1 MLVAGLSLRSI
12 RSEHTDSR
20 KSFYTDMLRRL
31 QKIKDY
37 SRKIFENRS
46 GPLGARVIDAGNHHI
61 SNSHIS
67 PNAIKVI
74 NQLHEAGYEAYLV
87 GGGVRDLLLE
97 ARPKDFDVATS
108 ATPEQIKK
116 VFRNGRIIGRRF
128 RIVHVRFGREIIEVT
143 TFRDSH
149 EAAEDADAKQS
160 ENGILLRD
168 NVYGNLRT
176 DAERRDFTVN
186 ALYYNPATGELLEFS
201 SGLEDLRSRTI
212 RIIGNP
218 EDRYKE
224 DPVRLL
230 RAIRFASK
238 LGFTIEAATEAPI
251 REHADYLAHIPP
263 ARLFEEVLKLFM
275 SGSATA
281 TLTMLR
287 DYHCLQYLFPS
298 TDYCM
303 ENGKDVDRELILCA
317 TSNTDLRIRQRKKVT
332 PAFIYAS
339 FLWPALRASM
349 RHLITDQKLS
359 AQEAMQQAAQSVVTQ
374 QLSYTSIPKRF
385 LIPMREIWTLQ
396 QRLARRQGK
405 RAQAMLEHPR
415 FRAAYDFLLLREQAG
430 EDCNGLGDWWTRF
443 QGADEAVRNEMINT
457 LTGSVAQ
464 APGKPKRKR
473 RPRRRGKSSASSSNG
488 AVNNT
493 TQDDS

>member
-1 MLVAGLSLRSI
+1 
-12 RSEHTDSR
+12 
-20 KSFYTDMLRRL
+20 MLRRL

-46 GPLGARVIDAGNHHI
+46 GPLGAKVIDAANHRI

-74 NQLHEAGYEAYLV
+74 NHLHDTGYEAYLV
-87 GGGVRDLLLE
+87 GGGVRDLLLD
-97 ARPKDFDVATS
+97 ARPKDFDVATN

-186 ALYYNPATGELLEFS
+186 ALYYNPENGELLEFS
-201 SGLEDLRSRTI
+201 SGLEDLRQRTI

-230 RAIRFASK
+230 RAIRFAAK
-238 LGFTIEAATEAPI
+238 LGFTIEASTESPI
-251 REHADYLAHIPP
+251 RQHADYLAHIPP

-303 ENGKDVDRELILCA
+303 EHGKDIDRELILCA
-317 TSNTDLRIRQRKKVT
+317 TTNTDLRIRQRKKVT

-359 AQEAMQQAAQSVVTQ
+359 AQDAMQQAAQSVITQ

-385 LIPMREIWTLQ
+385 LIPMREIWSLQ
-396 QRLARRQGK
+396 QRLTRRQGK
-405 RAQAMLEHPR
+405 RALDMLEHPR

-443 QGADEAVRNEMINT
+443 QYADEQTRAEMTNALIEPAST
-457 LTGSVAQ
+457 ST
-464 APGKPKRKR
+464 PRPKRKR
-473 RPRRRGKSSASSSNG
+473 RSRRRSNKSH
-488 AVNNT
+488 
-493 TQDDS
+493 DSTAHNKTPAPSTPPGDS